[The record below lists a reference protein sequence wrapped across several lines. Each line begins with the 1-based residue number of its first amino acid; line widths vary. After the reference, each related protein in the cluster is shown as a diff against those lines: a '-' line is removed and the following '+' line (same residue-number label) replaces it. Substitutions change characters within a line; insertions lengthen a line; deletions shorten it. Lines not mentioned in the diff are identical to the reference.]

1 MPPGFVGCFLL
12 VFCCFWFVWE
22 TIQKEKKLF
31 WDLRIVCLFFFHKEE
46 MKEATVLSNE
56 SCMTLK
62 RNLIGIV

>member
-22 TIQKEKKLF
+22 TIQKEKKTVLGPS
-31 WDLRIVCLFFFHKEE
+31 DCVSFFFQKEE